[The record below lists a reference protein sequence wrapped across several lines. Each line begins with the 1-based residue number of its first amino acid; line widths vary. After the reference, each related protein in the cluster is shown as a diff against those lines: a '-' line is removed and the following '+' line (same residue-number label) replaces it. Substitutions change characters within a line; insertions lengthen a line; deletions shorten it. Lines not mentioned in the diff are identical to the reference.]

1 MIAVRNLACTFQ
13 RTALIV
19 ARWSGARRGEIRNL
33 DLDCLDAFADGT
45 PRLRIPAGKTGAERL
60 IPLHQEAADAIRM
73 LQASAVEARGFV
85 DQRTSRESRRLF
97 VRYGKLLSSHYLFES
112 SLKTACA
119 EAGLLKPDG
128 SPSVTAHRFRHT
140 VGTELAEGGARLH
153 TIMKMLGHTSTGMT
167 LVYAHLSDATVRE
180 DYLKVLGPGAQIAGP
195 LAATLRAGAMPKE

>member
-85 DQRTSRESRRLF
+85 DDERPRVRAVVYSCGTGSSCPRITCSRVPSRRPAPK
-97 VRYGKLLSSHYLFES
+97 RGCSSR
-112 SLKTACA
+112 TAA
-119 EAGLLKPDG
+119 PA
-128 SPSVTAHRFRHT
+128 SPLIAS
-140 VGTELAEGGARLH
+140 GT
-153 TIMKMLGHTSTGMT
+153 
-167 LVYAHLSDATVRE
+167 
-180 DYLKVLGPGAQIAGP
+180 P
-195 LAATLRAGAMPKE
+195 LAPSSPKAALACTRS